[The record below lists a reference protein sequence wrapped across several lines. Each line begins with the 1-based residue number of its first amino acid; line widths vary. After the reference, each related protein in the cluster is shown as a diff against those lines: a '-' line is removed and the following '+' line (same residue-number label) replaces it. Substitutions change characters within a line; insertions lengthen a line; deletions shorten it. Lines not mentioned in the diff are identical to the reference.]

1 MKFTEDMKAAVI
13 NDYEK
18 SNLTVSQIAEKHH
31 ITTRNVYRWTKKGRT
46 TRRQNDFERISF
58 RFTRKEAQIIIQALR
73 NYAGIDSVSAAI
85 AESIKKRMIDKT
97 E

>member
-1 MKFTEDMKAAVI
+1 MKFTEDIKAAVI
-13 NDYEK
+13 SDYEK

-31 ITTRNVYRWTKKGRT
+31 ITTRNIYRWTKKGRI

-58 RFTRKEAQIIIQALR
+58 RFTRKEVLVIIQALT
-73 NYAGIDSVSAAI
+73 NYSGIDSVSAAI
-85 AESIKKRMIDKT
+85 AESIKKRMIEKT

>member
-31 ITTRNVYRWTKKGRT
+31 ITTRNIYRWTKNGRIA
-46 TRRQNDFERISF
+46 RRQNDFERISF
-58 RFTRKEAQIIIQALR
+58 RFTQKEISIIIQALK
-73 NYAGIDSVSAAI
+73 NYSGIDPVSAAI
-85 AESIKKRMIDKT
+85 AESIKKRMIEKT